1 MTTLVINGQ
10 KVKVSD
16 DFLKLSPEEQ
26 NRTVDEIA
34 QSLGAAAA
42 PEAPAQSPAMSAGL
56 ASLSNM
62 TQNPGAAMEAEQA
75 RLAENRTWGQAL
87 YDNVI
92 GDPTNGVDSF
102 GEKAGRFLNDTAS
115 AGAAGLARGTAALAG
130 LPGTVGDLFNQG
142 MTAGGKAIGI
152 IPEDWV
158 APTNALSGSSL
169 TEGMSNLTGGA
180 TDYRG
185 DSRTARFVGTAA
197 EFLPSAAAFGGLSP
211 SNLLKY
217 GVAPGVTS
225 EAAGQATEG
234 TALEPY
240 ARFAGA
246 LVGGILPDL
255 AKKGASALISPY
267 GGADPERLKLA
278 SVLDDFGVPISA
290 GQRVGSEALRRK
302 EGLTGAG
309 QALNEAQREA
319 FTKAA
324 LKTAGTDASRA
335 TPEVLQETAKRIG
348 DVFDD
353 VTRGV
358 DVTPDP
364 ASLTALSGAVDTYK
378 SLAPTGNQAPLI
390 SNIFK
395 DVTKAFRGGNPIPAS
410 TVNTWRSGLSKL
422 TISADAATREAAQ
435 QALETIDDML
445 TASLNAAGRADDVA
459 RLATARGEWRNFLA
473 IQKAATGAGESAAAG
488 LLSPAQLRSAVVQQ
502 GRSAYARGQRGDI
515 GELAR
520 AGVGVMDSLPNSG
533 TPAGIR
539 AMLPTGL
546 SSGLGATIGSSLVA
560 GPLGMAGGA
569 ALGAIMPGLAGAARM
584 SGPMQA
590 YLANQIL
597 PKAATNIP
605 KGAALSILPFMDD
618 LALTAQ

>member
-1 MTTLVINGQ
+1 MADPTEAQ
-10 KVKVSD
+10 
-16 DFLKLSPEEQ
+16 LK
-26 NRTVDEIA
+26 
-34 QSLGAAAA
+34 AAARKA
-42 PEAPAQSPAMSAGL
+42 LAAGDQAAAKRLIDAARKAGASAAPAQSPEMATGL
-56 ASLSNM
+56 ASLSAM
-62 TQNPGAAMEAEQA
+62 TQNPAQAMEAEQA
-75 RLAENRTWGQAL
+75 HRAESRTWGQAL
-87 YDNVI
+87 YDNII
-92 GDPTNGVDSF
+92 GDDADGVDSP
-102 GEKAGRFLNDTAS
+102 GEKLGRGLNDVAS
-115 AGAAGLARGTAALAG
+115 AGAAGLARGAASIVG

-152 IPEDWV
+152 IPEDWA
-158 APTNALSGSSL
+158 APSNSLSGASL
-169 TEGMSNLTGGA
+169 TEGMSGLTGGA

-185 DSRTARFVGTAA
+185 DSRAAKFVGTAA
-197 EFLPSAAAFGGLSP
+197 EFLPGAAAFGGLSP
-211 SNLLKY
+211 SNLIKY
-217 GVAPGVTS
+217 GVMPGVTS

-234 TALEPY
+234 TAFEPY
-240 ARFAGA
+240 ARAIGA
-246 LVGGILPDL
+246 LAGGVLPDIL
-255 AKKGASALISPY
+255 KKGAAKLISPY

-290 GQRVGSEALRRK
+290 GQRVGNEALRRK

-319 FTKAA
+319 FTRAA

-335 TPEVLQETAKRIG
+335 TPEVLAETAKRIG
-348 DVFDD
+348 SVFDD

-390 SNIFK
+390 SSIFK
-395 DVTKAFRGGNPIPAS
+395 DVTKAFRGGNAIPAS

-422 TISADAATREAAQ
+422 TASADAATREAAQ

-502 GRSAYARGQRGDI
+502 GRSAFAQGRRGDI

-546 SSGLGATIGSSLVA
+546 SSGLGATIGSSI
-560 GPLGMAGGA
+560 GPWGTAGGA
-569 ALGAIMPGLAGAARM
+569 ALGALVPGLAGAVRM
-584 SGPMQA
+584 SGPVQS

-597 PKAATNIP
+597 PQAATNIP
-605 KGAALSILPFMDD
+605 KGAGLSLLPFLDD
-618 LALTAQ
+618 MALTAQ